1 MFVPSP
7 LTSTESNLVHV
18 HTDFWNKARE
28 YVEQGGFLYASLS
41 ADAAIPGMEQIFGA
55 RLEDHAPAGEVTI
68 RVVENFGGL
77 KPGDTFCYSASS
89 GSRQWAATLAVRG
102 GRVIAVDGA
111 GRPALVAHSA
121 GSGKTLLCSYP
132 IESYLAGQPSA
143 FDSDQATHRIYR
155 AFCSWTGLQPL
166 FETDSASVEVSS
178 LTGTDRGYAVLAN
191 HSDRPQRVLLT
202 SSLPLKSAALVR
214 REGVQPLAAESRG
227 WRLEVESYGGAV
239 VEWRR

>member
-1 MFVPSP
+1 LTRRAGLKTDFPREYDNWRQRPAMFVPSP

-55 RLEDHAPAGEVTI
+55 RLEDHAPAGEVT
-68 RVVENFGGL
+68 
-77 KPGDTFCYSASS
+77 S
-89 GSRQWAATLAVRG
+89 GSRQWAVTLAVRG

-132 IESYLAGQPSA
+132 IESYLAGQPSL
-143 FDSDQATHRIYR
+143 STTTKPRIASTAPSAVGQDCNRYSRPIRPRLRFR
-155 AFCSWTGLQPL
+155 A
-166 FETDSASVEVSS
+166 
-178 LTGTDRGYAVLAN
+178 
-191 HSDRPQRVLLT
+191 
-202 SSLPLKSAALVR
+202 
-214 REGVQPLAAESRG
+214 
-227 WRLEVESYGGAV
+227 
-239 VEWRR
+239 

>member
-1 MFVPSP
+1 LTRRAGLKTDFPREYDNWRQRPAMFVPSP

-143 FDSDQATHRIYR
+143 FDDDQATHRIYR

-178 LTGTDRGYAVLAN
+178 LTGTDRGYAG
-191 HSDRPQRVLLT
+191 SSQSQRPSPT
-202 SSLPLKSAALVR
+202 SAPNKFADLEIR
-214 REGVQPLAAESRG
+214 RTC
-227 WRLEVESYGGAV
+227 
-239 VEWRR
+239 